1 MPYENESLEG
11 IRKGKVTKPGQPVP
25 QPFRYK
31 LDGKSKQAKAST
43 NSVNEA

>member
-1 MPYENESLEG
+1 MPYKNESLES

-31 LDGKSKQAKAST
+31 LDGKSKQAKGKT
-43 NSVNEA
+43 NPVNEA